1 MSSSADKQEN
11 NDTFNIG
18 ADIVEVL
25 INEHIQVLHD
35 SNARIDAL
43 RKKIA
48 GDGTS
53 QGTENRDS
61 LSHRK

>member
-48 GDGTS
+48 GD
-53 QGTENRDS
+53 QGHSTTEAKGD
-61 LSHRK
+61 LSRGK